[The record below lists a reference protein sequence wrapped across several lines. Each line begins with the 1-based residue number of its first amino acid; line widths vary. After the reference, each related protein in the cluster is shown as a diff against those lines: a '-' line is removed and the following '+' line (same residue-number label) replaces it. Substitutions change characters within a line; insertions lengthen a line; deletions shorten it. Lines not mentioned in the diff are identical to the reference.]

1 MCKFRT
7 GAKML
12 SRCREGAEQVQAA
25 GAGVEV
31 QVHPQSC
38 LCMCKGGAV
47 QTRCRGGAML
57 VVQRLCRGVEEVV
70 QRRWC

>member
-1 MCKFRT
+1 
-7 GAKML
+7 ML

-47 QTRCRGGAML
+47 QTRCRGGAEL
-57 VVQRLCRGVEEVV
+57 VSRCR
-70 QRRWC
+70 